1 MEVEKPEFGGRL
13 HALDGW
19 RAVSILAVIF
29 GHLARWSSIGSE
41 RPINVLVN
49 SWAILGVQVFFF
61 ISGFVICRGLFKEE
75 QEFES
80 ISLVGFY
87 LRRFC
92 RIIPPLLLFIVVAIL
107 LTSAG
112 LLQSD
117 IPGLL
122 RGLTF
127 TCNLGPCGGWTG
139 GHLWSLSAEEQFYLV
154 IPILFATLLSHP
166 KIAISLLAVGM
177 PAVAL
182 ALYAIHYT
190 DAALLLTEDFQ
201 SIALGIACAIYE
213 LKVRRWA
220 RRAPGW
226 LVTTAAIVMIFAY
239 DLPASRLATI
249 VSLFL
254 PPAIAI
260 IVLRSL
266 GRSSWL
272 QRLLL
277 ISPIQFIGRIS
288 YSLYLWQQLTT
299 GPYPHAGVLFY
310 VIAVLSAFGVA
321 SASWFF
327 VEQPAIGIAKKISR
341 SIRERRLAR
350 SEEPA

>member
-13 HALDGW
+13 HTLDGW

-41 RPINVLVN
+41 RSINVLVG
-49 SWAILGVQVFFF
+49 SWATMGVQIFFF
-61 ISGFVICRGLFKEE
+61 ISGFVICRGLLKEK
-75 QEFES
+75 QKFES

-92 RIIPPLLLFIVVAIL
+92 RIIPPLLLFLIVAIL
-107 LTSAG
+107 GTSAG
-112 LLQSD
+112 MFQSD

-139 GHLWSLSAEEQFYLV
+139 NHLWSLSAEEQFYLV
-154 IPILFATLLSHP
+154 IPFLFTTLLSYP
-166 KIAISLLAVGM
+166 KMAISLLAIGM
-177 PAVAL
+177 PTVAL
-182 ALYAIHYT
+182 ALYAIHFT
-190 DAALLLTEDFQ
+190 DAARLLTRDFQ
-201 SIALGIACAIYE
+201 CIALGIICAIYE
-213 LKVRRWA
+213 PKVRSWA
-220 RRAPGW
+220 HRVPNW
-226 LVTTAAIVMIFAY
+226 LVITAAIEMTFAY
-239 DLPASRLATI
+239 DLPGSRLATVI
-249 VSLFL
+249 SLFL
-254 PPAIAI
+254 APAIAI

-266 GRSSWL
+266 DRSSWS

-277 ISPIQFIGRIS
+277 TSPIQFIGKIS
-288 YSLYLWQQLTT
+288 YSLYLWQELAT

-310 VIAVLSAFGVA
+310 LIAVLFAFGVA
-321 SASWFF
+321 SVSWFF

-341 SIRERRLAR
+341 SIRARRLAR
-350 SEEPA
+350 LERPA